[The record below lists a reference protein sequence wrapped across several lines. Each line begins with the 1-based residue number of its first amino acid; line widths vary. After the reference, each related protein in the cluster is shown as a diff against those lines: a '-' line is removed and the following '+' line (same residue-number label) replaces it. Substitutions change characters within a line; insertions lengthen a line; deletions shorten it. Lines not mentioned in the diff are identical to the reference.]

1 MQLVTLTVAL
11 VLFAVPLAAHAQQ
24 AAKPPRIG
32 CLREGSASDA
42 AAAPLVE
49 AFRQGLRERGWLEG
63 QNVAI
68 EYRLAEGRRD
78 RLPDLA
84 AELVRLKVDVIFA
97 PSTAATVAAHN
108 ATRTIPIIMASFG
121 DPVGRGI
128 IASLARPG
136 GNVTGLSYS
145 VELGIVGKQ
154 LELLKEVVPKV
165 SRVAVLGA
173 PGHPQ
178 YGSQLREA
186 KVASRSLGVQLQVVE
201 ARGASEYDSAFG
213 AMVRKRAEALL
224 VLPDPVSFLN
234 RRPHLDLA
242 AKHRLPASYGSRE
255 FVDAGGLISYGPSL
269 SDLWRR
275 AATYVDKILRGAKPG
290 DLPVEQPT
298 KFELVINLKTAKALG
313 LTIPQSV
320 LLRADEVIE

>member
-1 MQLVTLTVAL
+1 MQLVTLTIAL

-154 LELLKEVVPKV
+154 LELLKDVVPKV
-165 SRVAVLGA
+165 SRVAVLGD

-178 YGSQLREA
+178 YGAQLREA
-186 KVASRSLGVQLQVVE
+186 EVASRSLRVQLQVVA
-201 ARGASEYDSAFG
+201 ARGPSEYDSAFG
-213 AMVRKRAEALL
+213 AMVRKRAEAVL

>member
-165 SRVAVLGA
+165 SRVAVLGD

-186 KVASRSLGVQLQVVE
+186 EVASRSLRVQLQVVE
-201 ARGASEYDSAFG
+201 ARGPSEYDSAFG

-275 AATYVDKILRGAKPG
+275 AATYVDKILRGAKPS

>member
-1 MQLVTLTVAL
+1 VQLVTRTVAL
-11 VLFAVPLAAHAQQ
+11 VLFAVPLATHAQQ

-32 CLREGSASDA
+32 HLREGSASDA
-42 AAAPLVE
+42 AAAALVE

-78 RLPDLA
+78 RLPDLV

-97 PSTAATVAAHN
+97 PTTAATVAAHN
-108 ATRTIPIIMASFG
+108 ATRAIPIIMASFG

-145 VELGIVGKQ
+145 VELGIVDKQ
-154 LELLKEVVPKV
+154 LELLKVVVPKV
-165 SRVAVLGA
+165 SRVAVLGD
-173 PGHPQ
+173 PGHSQ

-186 KVASRSLGVQLQVVE
+186 EVASRSLGVRLQVVE
-201 ARGASEYDSAFG
+201 ARGPSQYDSAFG

-224 VLPDPVSFLN
+224 VLPDPVSFFG